1 MALKIHPDKN
11 KAPKAKDA
19 FRIVSKTNETLTD
32 K

>member
-11 KAPKAKDA
+11 KAPKALDA
-19 FRIVSKTNETLTD
+19 FRILSKANETLSD